1 MVVMDAQKYVNDLLQ
16 TGLRQHQ
23 LADKLGCTQAAIS
36 YIANGKRGSRITY
49 DLAQKLE
56 RLHKRLCK
64 QSAKPE
70 VGA

>member
-1 MVVMDAQKYVNDLLQ
+1 MDAQKLVSDLLH
-16 TGLRQHQ
+16 TGLRQHE

-49 DLAQKLE
+49 DLAQKLA

-64 QSAKPE
+64 VSKLSE
-70 VGA
+70 